1 MSEFDF
7 NVARSGS
14 IARIDLNRPEEGNA
28 LTRGMM
34 VRLAEILRELGASS
48 DVNVVVIEARGAQ
61 FCRGRDGKGES
72 RAGMTP
78 YDVRVKLMGAVLG
91 VYQAVADV
99 PVPVVARVHG
109 DALGFGAA
117 MAVGCDITLAASN
130 ARFAF
135 PEIEHDIP
143 PTMAMCAA
151 LGKVPAK
158 ALTYLIYSAEQVD
171 ATQAVALGL
180 ASKVLPQASFA
191 SDFDAFVE
199 RLAGRPR
206 LVLETIKRYQAKAS
220 QLSPEMASEY
230 AGTLLALVR
239 S

>member
-1 MSEFDF
+1 MSDFDF
-7 NVARSGS
+7 KVARSGA
-14 IARIDLNRPEEGNA
+14 IARVDLNRPDEGNA

-34 VRLAEILRELGASS
+34 VRLAELLRELGTESG
-48 DVNVVVIEARGAQ
+48 VNIVVIEGRGPQ

-117 MAVGCDITLAASN
+117 MAVGCDITLAAAN

-158 ALTYLIYSAEQVD
+158 ALTWLIYSAEQVD
-171 ATQAVALGL
+171 AAAAVTLGL

-191 SDFDAFVE
+191 ADVDAFLAT
-199 RLAGRPR
+199 LAGRPR
-206 LVLETIKRYQAKAS
+206 LVLETIKRYQAKAA